1 MHRALFYFF
10 ITGIVN
16 FAYGQSL
23 PAPVQLRCDLLANTQ
38 AVRQRGLSLSIP
50 LAEASKQPGQ
60 YQFAS
65 ITSKQPSFSWELE
78 KQFPQ
83 QSAYRLL
90 VASSPALLAPGRAD
104 YWDSNRQ
111 KAKQTRTT
119 YAGKPLVAGTIYY
132 WTVQVWNDKGQMT
145 AFSKTASFYYGEPD
159 PAERFAYYPLV
170 AEPQIPRLI
179 HKKSPGTYFLDF
191 GKDALCQL
199 TLRLDS
205 PTNDTVWVEVGEAV
219 ASPYTI
225 NPKAGQRIRY
235 LKTAL
240 PVKQGTHAYKIDWPV
255 DAKRNSRNPVIMP
268 DYIGEVY
275 PFRYVTVS
283 NVKGAFDLSSV
294 ERTMVHYPFDE
305 TAASFT
311 SSDTILN
318 QIWDLCKYSIKATS
332 FTGYYIDGDRER
344 IPYEA
349 DALINQLSHYA
360 VDAEYSM
367 ARRSMTYLLYH
378 PTWPTEWSL
387 QNVLI
392 AWNDYLYTGDDRL
405 LQTYYPELQKKI
417 LMPLAGPNSLIS
429 TRTNKQ
435 TDDFLTSIHIT
446 KLFDGRRGLHDIVDW
461 PQNGEYIS
469 PEKEHKGETDGF
481 VFTTYNSVINAYYY
495 RNLVLMQRIA
505 EALHKPD
512 DAAFYK
518 TKAQEVFSAFRTVF
532 RDEKTGLI
540 KDGDETSHSSLHANM
555 FALAFGLVP
564 AEDVKTVWEFI
575 KSRRMACSVYGSQ
588 FLMDA
593 LYDSGTGD
601 YAFDLLTATT
611 QRSWYNMIRVGSTIS
626 MEAWDIAFKPN
637 LDLSHA
643 WGAAPANLIV
653 RKLMGV
659 EPLTP
664 GFDTF
669 QIKPQLGRLT
679 HANATIPTIKGAVTV
694 AIQKTADTET
704 LSVSVPGGSK
714 ATIYMPQ
721 SAGKTR
727 LFLDGKA
734 IRNHPDNGFLVVNDV
749 APGQHVIELK

>member
-1 MHRALFYFF
+1 ML
-10 ITGIVN
+10 
-16 FAYGQSL
+16 Q
-23 PAPVQLRCDLLANTQ
+23 TQ
-38 AVRQRGLSLSIP
+38 AVSQHGVPVATDLN
-50 LAEASKQPGQ
+50 EAAKQPEK
-60 YQFAS
+60 YQFAR
-65 ITSKQPSFSWELE
+65 ITSKQPSFSWELDR
-78 KQFPQ
+78 QAPQ
-83 QSAYRLL
+83 QSAYRIL
-90 VASSPALLAPGRAD
+90 VASSPTLLVPGKAD

-111 KAKQTRTT
+111 AARQTRAT
-119 YAGKPLVAGTIYY
+119 YAGKPLMAGSVYY
-132 WTVQVWNDKGQMT
+132 WTVQASYAKGQT
-145 AFSKTASFYYGEPD
+145 TSFAQPASFYYGEPD
-159 PAERFAYYPLV
+159 PAERFTHYPLV
-170 AEPQIPRLI
+170 AEPQKPKSI
-179 HKKSPGTYFLDF
+179 HKTSPGTYFLDF

-205 PTNDTVWVEVGEAV
+205 PANDTVWVEVGEAI
-219 ASPYTI
+219 AAPYTI
-225 NPKAGQRIRY
+225 HTKAGQRIRY

-240 PVKQGTHAYKIDWPV
+240 AVKKGSHTYKIDWPI
-255 DAKRNSRNPVIMP
+255 DAKRNSRDPVLMP

-283 NVKGAFDLSSV
+283 NVKGPFDQSSV

-305 TAASFT
+305 TMSSFT
-311 SSDTILN
+311 SSDTVLN

-332 FTGYYIDGDRER
+332 FTGYYVDGDRER

-417 LMPLAGPNSLIS
+417 LMPLAGPNGLIS

-469 PEKEHKGETDGF
+469 SEKEHKGETDGF

-495 RNLVLMQRIA
+495 RNLVLMQQIA
-505 EALHKPD
+505 EALHKPN

-518 TKAQEVFSAFRTVF
+518 TKAQEVYSAFRTVF
-532 RDEKTGLI
+532 RDGKTGLI
-540 KDGDETSHSSLHANM
+540 KDGDETTHSSLHANM

-564 AEDVKTVWEFI
+564 AEDVKAVREFI

-593 LYDSGTGD
+593 LYDSGMGD
-601 YAFDLLTATT
+601 YAFDLMTATT

-664 GFDTF
+664 GFETF
-669 QIKPQLGRLT
+669 QIKPQPGHLT
-679 HANATIPTIKGAVTV
+679 QATATIPTIKGAVTV
-694 AIQKTADTET
+694 AMKKTATAET
-704 LSVSVPGGSK
+704 MSISVPGGSK
-714 ATIYMPQ
+714 ATVYMPQ
-721 SAGKTR
+721 SLEKTS
-727 LFLDGKA
+727 LYLDGKL
-734 IRNHPDNGFLVVNDV
+734 IRKEAQNGFFVVNDIQAGKHLV
-749 APGQHVIELK
+749 ELK

>member
-1 MHRALFYFF
+1 MLRFLLFSFLVVFVY
-10 ITGIVN
+10 T
-16 FAYGQSL
+16 AMGQAL
-23 PAPVQLRCDLLANTQ
+23 PAPRQLRVDLLKNTQ
-38 AVRQRGLSLSIP
+38 AVSQRGKPVVASLS
-50 LAEASKQPGQ
+50 EAGKQPTQ
-60 YQFAS
+60 YQFAAIAS
-65 ITSKQPSFSWELE
+65 TNPTFSWELDA
-78 KQFPQ
+78 QIARQ
-83 QSAYRLL
+83 TGYRVL
-90 VASSPALLAPGRAD
+90 VATKPEQLAAGKAD
-104 YWDSNRQ
+104 IWDSQRQ
-111 KAKQTRTT
+111 SSGQARVV
-119 YAGKPLVAGTIYY
+119 YAGKPLVAGNVYY
-132 WTVQVWNDKGQMT
+132 WTVQVWNANGQST
-145 AFSKTASFYYGEPD
+145 ALAKPASFLYTEQN

-170 AEPQIPRLI
+170 AEVQKPRLVQ
-179 HKKSPGTYFLDF
+179 KTGSGSYFVDF

-199 TLRLDS
+199 KLHLDS
-205 PTNDTVWVEVGEAV
+205 PENDTVWVEVGEAV
-219 ASPYTI
+219 SAPYTI
-225 NPKAGQRIRY
+225 NPKAGMRIRY
-235 LKTAL
+235 LKMPLAVRKGKHDYQL
-240 PVKQGTHAYKIDWPV
+240 DWPV
-255 DAKRNSRNPVIMP
+255 DTKRNSRNPVQMP

-283 NVKGAFDLSSV
+283 NVKGPFDRASV
-294 ERTMVHYPFDE
+294 SRTMAHYPFDE
-305 TAASFT
+305 QAAQFT

-332 FTGYYIDGDRER
+332 FTGYYVDGDRER

-367 ARRSMTYLLYH
+367 ARRSMTYLLYN

-405 LQTYYPELQKKI
+405 LKTYYPELQKKI
-417 LMPLAGPNSLIS
+417 LMPLAGENGLIS

-435 TDDFLTSIHIT
+435 TDEFLTSIHIT
-446 KLFDGRRGLHDIVDW
+446 KTFDGRRGLHDIVDW

-481 VFTTYNSVINAYYY
+481 VFTTYNSVINAFYY
-495 RNLVLMQRIA
+495 RNLVLMAQIA
-505 EALHKPD
+505 QALKKPD

-518 TKAQEVFSAFRTVF
+518 AKAQEVYSAYQTVF
-532 RDEKTGLI
+532 RNPKTGLI
-540 KDGDETSHSSLHANM
+540 KDGDGTDHSSLHANM
-555 FALAFGLVP
+555 FALAFGLVAAADVP
-564 AEDVKTVWEFI
+564 AVGQFI

-593 LYDSGTGD
+593 LYDSGMGD
-601 YAFDLLTATT
+601 YAFDLMTATT

-643 WGAAPANLIV
+643 WGAAPANLIT

-679 HANATIPTIKGAVTV
+679 SAAATIPTIKGPVTV
-694 AIQKTADTET
+694 SIKKSADAQTME
-704 LSVSVPGGSK
+704 VSVPGGST
-714 ATIYMPQ
+714 ATVYVPTTSAQ
-721 SAGKTR
+721 SQLTV
-727 LFLDGKA
+727 DGKRTVMGA
-734 IRNHPDNGFLVVNDV
+734 QGGYFRVDKVPSGKHTFV
-749 APGQHVIELK
+749 LK